1 MNTENQIKIDDDQLF
16 GKLYKPNVV
25 KRLIPYLKGRIRLV
39 ITALVATALWS
50 ISITAMPF
58 MIKIAIDEY
67 IVKSDWNGLVVLSM
81 GFVLVMLFSS
91 LCSLV
96 MEISCIK
103 IGQHVLYRLKKDMF
117 GKIQQL
123 SLGFFD
129 KTETGRLISRVQG
142 DVYQIGEFFSMMVTG
157 LADFAVLGWIIAAIL
172 ILNWKL
178 GLISMIV
185 IPCLVGVMWYWQPRA
200 KIGFV
205 ISRSAISSVNSYLNQ
220 NISGMRVVQA
230 MNRQRYNAGQ
240 FDSLNQDNKIAS
252 LRASKL
258 SSGLIPPVDFLT
270 GVSIAL
276 ALFFGALFVKGNSME
291 VGSIVAFVLYIQRF
305 FDPIR
310 SVTMQYTQLQ
320 RSMTSGERIFE
331 LMDQQSEVI
340 DAENA
345 PDIGVIKGEVEY
357 RNVSFSYDEET
368 EVIKKL
374 NLHIK
379 AGTTNAIVGPT
390 GAGKTTLVSLLSRF
404 YDIQRDSGEILIDG
418 KDIRD
423 ISRSSMIDQMASVL
437 QEPYIF
443 TGTVRENIKYRHE
456 EVTEE
461 EMISASKAVGCHNLI
476 MKLPQKYNTML
487 EERGSNLSLGERQLM
502 SFARALVADPKIL
515 ILDEATANIDSHT
528 EQMIQKALSK
538 LLVGRTS
545 IIIAHRLSTIRDA
558 DKIIVLNDGE
568 VAEEGTHQELV
579 DKNGLYKLLHDNN
592 LASLAGV

>member
-1 MNTENQIKIDDDQLF
+1 MNTEHQIKIDDDQLF

-39 ITALVATALWS
+39 VIALVATALWS

-67 IVKSDWNGLVVLSM
+67 IVKSDWNGLVVLSI

-129 KTETGRLISRVQG
+129 KTETGRVISRVQG

-178 GLISMIV
+178 GLIAMIV

-205 ISRSAISSVNSYLNQ
+205 FSRAAISSVNSYLNQ

-276 ALFFGALFVKGNSME
+276 ALFFGALFVKAGSME
-291 VGSIVAFVLYIQRF
+291 IGSIVAFVLYIQRF

-357 RNVSFSYDEET
+357 RNVSFSYDDKT
-368 EVIKKL
+368 AIIKKL

-379 AGTTNAIVGPT
+379 SGTTNAIVGPT

-423 ISRSSMIDQMASVL
+423 VSRSSMINQMASVL

-443 TGTVRENIKYRHE
+443 TGTVRENIKYKHK
-456 EVTEE
+456 EVAEE
-461 EMISASKAVGCHNLI
+461 EMISASKAVGCHDLI
-476 MKLPQKYNTML
+476 MKLPETYNTML
-487 EERGSNLSLGERQLM
+487 EERGSNLSLGERQLI

-558 DKIIVLNDGE
+558 DKIIVLKDGQ
-568 VAEEGTHQELV
+568 VAEEGNHQELI

-592 LASLAGV
+592 LASLIGV

>member
-1 MNTENQIKIDDDQLF
+1 MNTEHQIKIDDDQLF

-39 ITALVATALWS
+39 IISLVATALWS
-50 ISITAMPF
+50 VSITAMPF

-67 IVKSDWNGLVVLSM
+67 IAKSDWNGLVVLSI

-129 KTETGRLISRVQG
+129 KTETGRVISRVQG

-178 GLISMIV
+178 GLIAMIV

-205 ISRSAISSVNSYLNQ
+205 ISRSAISAVNSYLNQ
-220 NISGMRVVQA
+220 NISGVRVVQA
-230 MNRQRYNAGQ
+230 MNRQRYNSEQ

-276 ALFFGALFVKGNSME
+276 ALFFGALFVKAGSME
-291 VGSIVAFVLYIQRF
+291 IGSIVAFVLYIQRF

-357 RNVSFSYDEET
+357 RNVSFSYDDKT
-368 EVIKKL
+368 AIIKKL

-423 ISRSSMIDQMASVL
+423 VSRSSMINQMASVL

-443 TGTVRENIKYRHE
+443 TGTVRENIKYKHE
-456 EVTEE
+456 EVAEE
-461 EMISASKAVGCHNLI
+461 EMISASKAVGCHDLI
-476 MKLPQKYNTML
+476 MKLPETYNTML
-487 EERGSNLSLGERQLM
+487 EERGSNLSLGERQLI

-558 DKIIVLNDGE
+558 DKIIVLKDGQ
-568 VAEEGTHQELV
+568 VAEEGNHQELI

-592 LASLAGV
+592 LASLIGV

>member
-1 MNTENQIKIDDDQLF
+1 MNTEHQIKIDDDQLF

-39 ITALVATALWS
+39 VIALVATALWS

-67 IVKSDWNGLVVLSM
+67 IVKSDWNGLVVLSI

-129 KTETGRLISRVQG
+129 KTETGRVISRVQG

-178 GLISMIV
+178 GLIAMIV

-205 ISRSAISSVNSYLNQ
+205 FSRAAISSVNSYLNQ
-220 NISGMRVVQA
+220 NISGVRVVQA

-276 ALFFGALFVKGNSME
+276 ALFFGALFVKAGSME
-291 VGSIVAFVLYIQRF
+291 IGSIVAFVLYIQRF

-357 RNVSFSYDEET
+357 RNVSF
-368 EVIKKL
+368 
-374 NLHIK
+374 
-379 AGTTNAIVGPT
+379 
-390 GAGKTTLVSLLSRF
+390 
-404 YDIQRDSGEILIDG
+404 
-418 KDIRD
+418 
-423 ISRSSMIDQMASVL
+423 
-437 QEPYIF
+437 
-443 TGTVRENIKYRHE
+443 
-456 EVTEE
+456 
-461 EMISASKAVGCHNLI
+461 
-476 MKLPQKYNTML
+476 
-487 EERGSNLSLGERQLM
+487 
-502 SFARALVADPKIL
+502 
-515 ILDEATANIDSHT
+515 
-528 EQMIQKALSK
+528 
-538 LLVGRTS
+538 
-545 IIIAHRLSTIRDA
+545 
-558 DKIIVLNDGE
+558 
-568 VAEEGTHQELV
+568 
-579 DKNGLYKLLHDNN
+579 
-592 LASLAGV
+592 

>member
-1 MNTENQIKIDDDQLF
+1 MNTEQQIKIDDDQLF
-16 GKLYKPNVV
+16 GKVYKPSVV
-25 KRLIPYLKGRIRLV
+25 KRLIPYLKGRLRLV
-39 ITALVATALWS
+39 ILALVATALWS
-50 ISITAMPF
+50 ISHTAMPF

-67 IVKSDWNGLVVLSM
+67 ITKGKWNGLIILSIV
-81 GFVLVMLFSS
+81 FILVMLFNS

-96 MEISCIK
+96 MEISCVK

-129 KTETGRLISRVQG
+129 KTEIGRLISRVQG
-142 DVYQIGEFFSMMVTG
+142 DVYQIGEFFSMLVTG
-157 LADFAVLGWIIAAIL
+157 LADFAVLFWIIGAIL
-172 ILNWKL
+172 LLNWKL
-178 GLISMIV
+178 GLISMVV
-185 IPCLVGVMWYWQPRA
+185 IPCLVAVMWYWQPRA

-205 ISRSAISSVNSYLNQ
+205 FSRTAISAVNSYLNQ
-220 NISGMRVVQA
+220 NISGVRVVQA
-230 MNRQRYNAGQ
+230 MNRQKYNAGQ
-240 FDSLNQDNKIAS
+240 FDSLNQDNKTAS

-258 SSGLIPPVDFLT
+258 SAGLIPPVDFLT

-276 ALFFGALFVKGNSME
+276 ALFFGAMFAQSGSME
-291 VGSIVAFVLYIQRF
+291 IGSIVAFVLYIQRF

-331 LMDQQSEVI
+331 LMDQQSDVI
-340 DAENA
+340 DKENA
-345 PDIGVIKGEVEY
+345 RGIGAIKGEVEY
-357 RNVSFSYDEET
+357 KKVSFSYDGET
-368 EVIKKL
+368 EVIKNL

-379 AGTTNAIVGPT
+379 PGTTNAIVGPT

-404 YDIQRDSGEILIDG
+404 YDVDRSNGAILIDG
-418 KDIRD
+418 NDIRD
-423 ISRSSMIDQMASVL
+423 VSRESMINQMASVL

-456 EVTEE
+456 QVTEE
-461 EMISASKAVGCHNLI
+461 EMISASKAVGCHDLI
-476 MKLPQKYNTML
+476 MKLPEKYNTML
-487 EERGSNLSLGERQLM
+487 DERGSNLSLGERQLI
-502 SFARALVADPKIL
+502 SFARALVANPKIL

-528 EQMIQKALSK
+528 EQMIQNALSK
-538 LLVGRTS
+538 LLLGRTS

-558 DKIIVLNDGE
+558 DKIIVLKDGE
-568 VAEEGTHQELV
+568 VVEEGGHQELV

-592 LASLAGV
+592 LASLSKV

>member
-67 IVKSDWNGLVVLSM
+67 IIKSDWNGLVILSI

-129 KTETGRLISRVQG
+129 KTETGRVISRVQG

-220 NISGMRVVQA
+220 NISGVRVIQA

-252 LRASKL
+252 LSASKL

-291 VGSIVAFVLYIQRF
+291 IGSIVAFVLYIQRF

-331 LMDQQSEVI
+331 LMDQDSEVI
-340 DAENA
+340 DAQNA

-357 RNVSFSYDEET
+357 RNVSFSYDGET

-374 NLHIK
+374 NLHMPS
-379 AGTTNAIVGPT
+379 GTTNAIVGPT

-423 ISRSSMIDQMASVL
+423 VSRSSMINQMASVL

-443 TGTVRENIKYRHE
+443 TGTVRENIKYKHE
-456 EVTEE
+456 EVAEE
-461 EMISASKAVGCHNLI
+461 EMISASKAVGCHDLI
-476 MKLPQKYNTML
+476 MKLPATYNTML
-487 EERGSNLSLGERQLM
+487 DERGSNLSLGERQLI

-558 DKIIVLNDGE
+558 DKIIVLKDGE
-568 VAEEGTHQELV
+568 VAEEGSHQELL

>member
-1 MNTENQIKIDDDQLF
+1 MNTEHQIKIDDDQLF

-25 KRLIPYLKGRIRLV
+25 KRLTPYLKGRIRLV
-39 ITALVATALWS
+39 IISLVATALWS
-50 ISITAMPF
+50 VSITAMPF

-67 IVKSDWNGLVVLSM
+67 IVKSDWNGLVVLCI
-81 GFVLVMLFSS
+81 GFVLVMLFNS

-96 MEISCIK
+96 MEISCVK

-129 KTETGRLISRVQG
+129 KTETGRVISRVQG

-178 GLISMIV
+178 GLIAMIV

-205 ISRSAISSVNSYLNQ
+205 FSRAAISSVNSYLNQ
-220 NISGMRVVQA
+220 NISGVRVVQA
-230 MNRQRYNAGQ
+230 MNRQRYNSEQ

-252 LRASKL
+252 LWASKL

-276 ALFFGALFVKGNSME
+276 ALFFGALFVKAGSME
-291 VGSIVAFVLYIQRF
+291 IGSIVAFVLYIQRF

-357 RNVSFSYDEET
+357 RNVSFSYDDKT
-368 EVIKKL
+368 AIIKKL

-423 ISRSSMIDQMASVL
+423 VSRSSMINQMASVL

-443 TGTVRENIKYRHE
+443 TGTVRENIKYKHK
-456 EVTEE
+456 EVAEE
-461 EMISASKAVGCHNLI
+461 EMISASKAVGCHDLI
-476 MKLPQKYNTML
+476 MKLPETYNTML
-487 EERGSNLSLGERQLM
+487 EERGSNFSLGERQLI

-558 DKIIVLNDGE
+558 DKIIVLKDGQ
-568 VAEEGTHQELV
+568 VAEEGNHQELI

-592 LASLAGV
+592 LASLIGV

>member
-1 MNTENQIKIDDDQLF
+1 MNTEHQIKIDDDQLF

-39 ITALVATALWS
+39 VIALVATALWS

-67 IVKSDWNGLVVLSM
+67 IVKSDWNGLVVLSI

-129 KTETGRLISRVQG
+129 KTETGRVISRVQG

-178 GLISMIV
+178 GLIAMIV

-205 ISRSAISSVNSYLNQ
+205 FSRAAISSVNSYLNQ
-220 NISGMRVVQA
+220 NISGVRVVQA

-276 ALFFGALFVKGNSME
+276 ALFFGALFVKAGSME
-291 VGSIVAFVLYIQRF
+291 IGSIVAFVLYIQRF

-357 RNVSFSYDEET
+357 RNVSFSYDDKT
-368 EVIKKL
+368 AIIKKL

-379 AGTTNAIVGPT
+379 SGTTNAIVGPT

-423 ISRSSMIDQMASVL
+423 VSRSSMINQMASVL

-443 TGTVRENIKYRHE
+443 TGTVRENIKYKHK
-456 EVTEE
+456 EVAEE
-461 EMISASKAVGCHNLI
+461 EMISASKAVGCHDLI
-476 MKLPQKYNTML
+476 MKLPETYNTML
-487 EERGSNLSLGERQLM
+487 EERGSNLSLGERQLI

-558 DKIIVLNDGE
+558 DKIIVLKDGQ
-568 VAEEGTHQELV
+568 VAEEGNHQELI

-592 LASLAGV
+592 LASLIGV

>member
-16 GKLYKPNVV
+16 GKVYKPNVV
-25 KRLIPYLKGRIRLV
+25 KRLIPYLKGKTRLV
-39 ITALVATALWS
+39 ILALAATTLWS

-67 IVKSDWNGLVVLSM
+67 IVKSDWNGLVVLSI

-129 KTETGRLISRVQG
+129 KTETGRVISRVQG

-205 ISRSAISSVNSYLNQ
+205 FSRAAISSVNSYLNQ

-252 LRASKL
+252 LSASKL

-291 VGSIVAFVLYIQRF
+291 IGSIVAFVLYIQRF

-331 LMDQQSEVI
+331 LMDQDSEVI
-340 DAENA
+340 DAQNA

-357 RNVSFSYDEET
+357 RNVSFSYDGET

-374 NLHIK
+374 NLHMPS
-379 AGTTNAIVGPT
+379 GTTNAIVGPT

-423 ISRSSMIDQMASVL
+423 VSRSSMINQMASVL

-443 TGTVRENIKYRHE
+443 TGTVRENIKYKHE
-456 EVTEE
+456 EVAEE
-461 EMISASKAVGCHNLI
+461 EMISASKAVGCHDLI
-476 MKLPQKYNTML
+476 MKLPATYNTML
-487 EERGSNLSLGERQLM
+487 DERGSNLSLGERQLI

-558 DKIIVLNDGE
+558 DKIIVLKDGE
-568 VAEEGTHQELV
+568 VAEEGSHQELL

>member
-1 MNTENQIKIDDDQLF
+1 MNTEHQIKIDDDQLF

-39 ITALVATALWS
+39 VIALVATALWS

-67 IVKSDWNGLVVLSM
+67 IVKSDWNGLVVLSI

-129 KTETGRLISRVQG
+129 KTETGRVISRVQG

-178 GLISMIV
+178 GLIAMIV

-205 ISRSAISSVNSYLNQ
+205 FSRAAISSVNSYLNQ
-220 NISGMRVVQA
+220 NISGVRVVQA

-276 ALFFGALFVKGNSME
+276 ALFFGALFVKAGSME
-291 VGSIVAFVLYIQRF
+291 IGSIVAFVLYIQRF

-357 RNVSFSYDEET
+357 RNVSFSYDDKT
-368 EVIKKL
+368 AIIKKL

-379 AGTTNAIVGPT
+379 SGTTNAIVGPT

-423 ISRSSMIDQMASVL
+423 VSRSSMINQMASVL

-443 TGTVRENIKYRHE
+443 TGTVRENIKYKHE
-456 EVTEE
+456 EVAEE
-461 EMISASKAVGCHNLI
+461 KMISASKAVGCHDLI
-476 MKLPQKYNTML
+476 MKLPETYNTML
-487 EERGSNLSLGERQLM
+487 EERGSNLSLGERQLI

-558 DKIIVLNDGE
+558 DKIIVLKDGQ
-568 VAEEGTHQELV
+568 VAEEGNHQELI

-592 LASLAGV
+592 LASLIGV

>member
-1 MNTENQIKIDDDQLF
+1 MNTEHQIKIDDDQLF

-39 ITALVATALWS
+39 VIALVATALWS

-67 IVKSDWNGLVVLSM
+67 IVKSDWNGLVVLSI

-129 KTETGRLISRVQG
+129 KTETGRVISRVQG

-178 GLISMIV
+178 GLIAMIV

-205 ISRSAISSVNSYLNQ
+205 FSRAAISSVNSYLNQ

-276 ALFFGALFVKGNSME
+276 ALFFGALFVKAGSME
-291 VGSIVAFVLYIQRF
+291 IGSIVAFVLYIQRF

-357 RNVSFSYDEET
+357 RNVSFSYDDKT
-368 EVIKKL
+368 AIIKKL

-379 AGTTNAIVGPT
+379 SGTTNAIVGPT

-423 ISRSSMIDQMASVL
+423 VSRSSMINQMASVL

-443 TGTVRENIKYRHE
+443 TGTVRENIKYKHE
-456 EVTEE
+456 EVAEE
-461 EMISASKAVGCHNLI
+461 EMISASKAVGCHDLI
-476 MKLPQKYNTML
+476 MKLPETYNTML
-487 EERGSNLSLGERQLM
+487 EERGSNLSLGERQLI

-558 DKIIVLNDGE
+558 DKIIVLKDGQ
-568 VAEEGTHQELV
+568 VAEEGNHQELI

-592 LASLAGV
+592 LASLIGV

>member
-1 MNTENQIKIDDDQLF
+1 MNTEHQIKIDDDQLF

-39 ITALVATALWS
+39 VIALVATALWS

-67 IVKSDWNGLVVLSM
+67 IAKSDWNGLVVLSI

-129 KTETGRLISRVQG
+129 KTETGRVISRVQG

-178 GLISMIV
+178 GLIAMIV

-205 ISRSAISSVNSYLNQ
+205 FSRAAISSVNSYLNQ
-220 NISGMRVVQA
+220 NISGVRVVQA

-276 ALFFGALFVKGNSME
+276 ALFFGALFVKAGSME
-291 VGSIVAFVLYIQRF
+291 IGSIVAFVLYIQRF

-357 RNVSFSYDEET
+357 RNVSFSYDDKT
-368 EVIKKL
+368 AIIKKL

-379 AGTTNAIVGPT
+379 SGTTNAIVGPT

-423 ISRSSMIDQMASVL
+423 VSRSSMINQMASVL

-443 TGTVRENIKYRHE
+443 TGTVRENIKYKHK
-456 EVTEE
+456 EVAEE
-461 EMISASKAVGCHNLI
+461 EMISASKAVGCHDLI
-476 MKLPQKYNTML
+476 MKLPETYNTML
-487 EERGSNLSLGERQLM
+487 EERGSNLSLGERQLI

-558 DKIIVLNDGE
+558 DKIIVLKDGQ
-568 VAEEGTHQELV
+568 VAEEGNHQELI

-592 LASLAGV
+592 LASLIGV

>member
-1 MNTENQIKIDDDQLF
+1 MNTEQQIKIDDDQLF
-16 GKLYKPNVV
+16 GKVYKPSVV
-25 KRLIPYLKGRIRLV
+25 KRLMPYLKGKLRLV
-39 ITALVATALWS
+39 IVALVATALWS
-50 ISITAMPF
+50 ISATAMPF

-67 IVKSDWNGLVVLSM
+67 IVKGKWNGLIILSI
-81 GFVLVMLFSS
+81 GFVLVILFNS

-96 MEISCIK
+96 MEISCVK

-142 DVYQIGEFFSMMVTG
+142 DVYQIGEFFSMLVTG
-157 LADFAVLGWIIAAIL
+157 LADFAVLGWIIFAVL
-172 ILNWKL
+172 LLNWKL
-178 GLISMIV
+178 GLISMVV
-185 IPCLVGVMWYWQPRA
+185 IPCLVAVMWYWQPRA

-205 ISRSAISSVNSYLNQ
+205 FSRTAISAVNSYLNQ
-220 NISGMRVVQA
+220 NISGVRVVQA

-240 FDSLNQDNKIAS
+240 FDSLNEDNKNAA

-276 ALFFGALFVKGNSME
+276 ALFFGAMFAQSGAMQI
-291 VGSIVAFVLYIQRF
+291 GSIVAFVLYIQRF

-340 DAENA
+340 DLQDA
-345 PDIGVIKGEVEY
+345 PDIGVIDGEVEY
-357 RNVSFSYDEET
+357 KDVSFSYDDQT
-368 EVIKKL
+368 EIIKKL

-379 AGTTNAIVGPT
+379 PGTTNAIVGPT

-404 YDIQRDSGEILIDG
+404 YDIHRDNGAILIDG

-423 ISRSSMIDQMASVL
+423 VCRESMINQMASVL

-443 TGTVRENIKYRHE
+443 TGAVRENIKYRHE

-461 EMISASKAVGCHNLI
+461 EMISASQAVGCHELI
-476 MKLPQKYNTML
+476 MKLPQNYNTML
-487 EERGSNLSLGERQLM
+487 EERGSNLSLGERQLI

-558 DKIIVLNDGE
+558 DKIIVLKDGE
-568 VAEEGTHQELV
+568 VVEEGKHQELV

-592 LASLAGV
+592 LASLASI

>member
-1 MNTENQIKIDDDQLF
+1 MNTEHQIKIDDDQLF

-39 ITALVATALWS
+39 ITTLVATALWS
-50 ISITAMPF
+50 ISITTMPF

-67 IVKSDWNGLVVLSM
+67 IVKSDWNGLVVLSI

-129 KTETGRLISRVQG
+129 KTETGRVISRVQG

-205 ISRSAISSVNSYLNQ
+205 FSRAAISSVNSYLNQ
-220 NISGMRVVQA
+220 NISGVRVIQA

-252 LRASKL
+252 LSASKL

-291 VGSIVAFVLYIQRF
+291 IGSIVAFVLYIQRF

-331 LMDQQSEVI
+331 LMDQDSEVI
-340 DAENA
+340 DAQNA

-357 RNVSFSYDEET
+357 RNVSFSYDGET

-374 NLHIK
+374 NLHMPS
-379 AGTTNAIVGPT
+379 GTTNAIVGPT

-423 ISRSSMIDQMASVL
+423 VSRSSMINQMASVL

-443 TGTVRENIKYRHE
+443 TGTVRENIKYKHE
-456 EVTEE
+456 EVAEE
-461 EMISASKAVGCHNLI
+461 EMISASKAVGCHDLI
-476 MKLPQKYNTML
+476 MKLPATYNTML
-487 EERGSNLSLGERQLM
+487 DERGSNLSLGERQLI